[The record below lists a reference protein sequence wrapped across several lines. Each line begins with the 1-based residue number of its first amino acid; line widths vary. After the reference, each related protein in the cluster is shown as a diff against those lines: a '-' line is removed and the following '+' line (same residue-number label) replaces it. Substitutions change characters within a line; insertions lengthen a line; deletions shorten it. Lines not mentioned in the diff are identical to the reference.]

1 MKKLILIIPMLF
13 LVLFVNAQKKKVKER
28 DLDGVWKLIIKID
41 KEEVVDELDDEDNIF
56 AKIIAK
62 SVVGIV
68 DDVLNEIDIRFEFK
82 SNNRLKVTINAFGEE
97 EVEYSAWKINSK
109 GQLILEDVDSFD
121 SEKDYWLFEGDILVA
136 YDNDDDDPSEN
147 IYLVNMD

>member
-1 MKKLILIIPMLF
+1 MKKLILIFPMLF
-13 LVLFVNAQKKKVKER
+13 LVLFADAQKKKVKER
-28 DLDGVWKLIIKID
+28 DLDGVWKLVIKID
-41 KEEVVDELDDEDNIF
+41 KEEIADELDDEDNIF

-82 SNNRLKVTINAFGEE
+82 SNNRLKVTVNAFGEE
-97 EVEYSAWKINSK
+97 EFEYSEWKINNK
-109 GQLILEDVDSFD
+109 GQLIIENIDSFD
-121 SEKDYWLFEGDILVA
+121 SEEDYWLFEGDILVA
-136 YDNDDDDPSEN
+136 YDNDDDGPSEN

>member
-1 MKKLILIIPMLF
+1 MLF

>member
-1 MKKLILIIPMLF
+1 MKKLLLIIPMLF
-13 LVLFVNAQKKKVKER
+13 LVLFANAQKKKVRER
-28 DLDGVWKLIIKID
+28 DLDGVWKMVIKID
-41 KEEVVDELDDEDNIF
+41 KEEVADELDDEDNIF

-82 SNNRLKVTINAFGEE
+82 SNNRLKVTVNAFGEE
-97 EVEYSAWKINSK
+97 EVEYSEWKINKK
-109 GQLILEDVDSFD
+109 GQLIIENVDSFD
-121 SEKDYWLFEGDILVA
+121 SEEDYWLFEGDILVA
-136 YDNDDDDPSEN
+136 YDNDNDGPSEN